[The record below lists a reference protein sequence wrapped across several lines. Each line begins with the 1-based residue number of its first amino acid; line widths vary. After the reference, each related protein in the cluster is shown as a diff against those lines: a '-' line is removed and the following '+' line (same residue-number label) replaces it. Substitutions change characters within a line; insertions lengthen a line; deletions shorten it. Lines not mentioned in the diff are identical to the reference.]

1 MRLTSTILLTCLCT
15 GSGKTRNC
23 ERDMRPREA
32 KQIILDEAG
41 SDDGIVNAF
50 RMGRDP
56 GPERM
61 RRLIAAIKVLFDRI
75 DGQDRILREVA
86 AALYVLGTEVPAQIE
101 SWNRNGAAW
110 RPDLVDR
117 ELVELLSAV
126 ESMFAGE
133 WLGDVAEGES
143 A

>member
-1 MRLTSTILLTCLCT
+1 
-15 GSGKTRNC
+15 
-23 ERDMRPREA
+23 
-32 KQIILDEAG
+32 
-41 SDDGIVNAF
+41 
-50 RMGRDP
+50 
-56 GPERM
+56 
-61 RRLIAAIKVLFDRI
+61 VLFDRI

-86 AALYVLGTEVPAQIE
+86 AALYVLGTEVPAQID
-101 SWNRNGAAW
+101 SWSRNGAAW